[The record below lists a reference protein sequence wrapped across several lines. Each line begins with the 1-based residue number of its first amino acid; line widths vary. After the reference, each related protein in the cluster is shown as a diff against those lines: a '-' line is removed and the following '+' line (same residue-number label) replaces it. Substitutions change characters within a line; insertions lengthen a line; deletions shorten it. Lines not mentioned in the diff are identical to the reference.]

1 MSLESPTRDGRD
13 LLIVLWKSRLFIA
26 SFAIATTLGAG
37 MFAWYLPTMY
47 ETTTVLSPVSDDMA
61 GGRLSG
67 ALSQL
72 GGLATLA
79 GLAPPGAAARSEA
92 IATLQ
97 SDALTQEFINANNLL
112 PVLFHDDWDADL
124 NTWRSTRSSP
134 PTPWKGAELFR
145 KRIRT
150 VVENTK
156 TGLVN
161 LKITWTDPF
170 VAAEWAN
177 KLVLATNQHLRD
189 KALAESERNI
199 SYLNNQLTKANIV
212 QMERVI
218 YALME
223 SEMRQ
228 QMLAR
233 GTEEYALKV
242 VDQALPPE
250 RPSSPRVGLLLAT
263 GLLSGFLLSS
273 VLVLAR
279 RALQPRS

>member
-1 MSLESPTRDGRD
+1 MSIEPPTRDGRD
-13 LLIVLWKSRLFIA
+13 LFLVLWSSRLLIFG
-26 SFAIATTLGAG
+26 FAVCTTLCAG
-37 MFAWYLPTMY
+37 IIAWYLPTQY
-47 ETTTVLSPVSDDMA
+47 EATTVLSPVSDDMA
-61 GGRLSG
+61 AGRLSG

-72 GGLATLA
+72 GGLASLA

-97 SDALTQEFINANNLL
+97 SDALTQEFIEANSLL
-112 PVLFHDDWDADL
+112 PVLFHDQWDADL
-124 NTWRSTRSSP
+124 NTWRSTRSGP

-161 LKITWTDPF
+161 LKITWTDPL
-170 VAAEWAN
+170 VAANWAN
-177 KLVLATNQHLRD
+177 QFVSATNQHLRD
-189 KALAESERNI
+189 KALAESEKNL
-199 SYLNNQLTKANIV
+199 SYLNSQLTKANIV
-212 QMERVI
+212 EMERVI

-223 SEMRQ
+223 SEMRK

-233 GTEEYALKV
+233 GTDEYALKV

-250 RPSSPRVGLLLAT
+250 RASSPRVGLILAT
-263 GLLSGFLLSS
+263 GLLLGVLFSS

-279 RALQPRS
+279 NALQPRS

>member
-1 MSLESPTRDGRD
+1 MSIESPTRDGRD
-13 LLIVLWKSRLFIA
+13 LLLILWKSRLFIA
-26 SFAIATTLGAG
+26 SFAAATTLCGG

-72 GGLATLA
+72 GGLASLA

-97 SDALTQEFINANNLL
+97 SDALTQQFIEANNLL
-112 PVLFHDDWDADL
+112 PVLFHDDWDPHL
-124 NTWRSTRSSP
+124 NTWRSKRSGP

-145 KRIRT
+145 KRVRT

-161 LKITWTDPF
+161 LKITWTDPS

-189 KALAESERNI
+189 KALAESERNL
-199 SYLNNQLTKANIV
+199 SYLNSQLTKANIV

-223 SEMRQ
+223 SEMRK

-250 RPSSPRVGLLLAT
+250 RPSSPRIGLLLAT
-263 GLLSGFLLSS
+263 GLLSGVLLSS